1 MNWTLI
7 HAIHLE
13 IEVLQCLPDINN
25 NSNRPFHYTKRCRA
39 HFIQCSSAWAHPVA
53 LEGVKYYWPLEFLTL
68 QSKNWPA
75 LACLDTCMLVV
86 PTSCAPS
93 EHIISSSNKI
103 MSLAPSV
110 QNPWPTW
117 GVGIYEIMKSLSSL
131 KLFSHNQHSKH
142 LQTGSSCFLYIQYL
156 NPSHLFFFFWE
167 TNNHIP
173 RSKLIHICLSVV
185 WCWAWSAFLLLFLFF
200 SFSFFWAPLRITA
213 LKRPGVPP
221 QGSSLARPCCVAVAG
236 PEDAVRG
243 RRLSGGCSKWESMSH
258 LLVYGTYSTEYI
270 PQREGWLRLS
280 DQKLWEIEGWVD
292 FEVGL
297 SISYIRYST
306 VCTVSTL
313 VYCNEKYISLI
324 IHSSCD

>member
-1 MNWTLI
+1 MLKCMSAPCCSRRSQILLTTR
-7 HAIHLE
+7 
-13 IEVLQCLPDINN
+13 VLDVTEQ
-25 NSNRPFHYTKRCRA
+25 
-39 HFIQCSSAWAHPVA
+39 
-53 LEGVKYYWPLEFLTL
+53 E
-68 QSKNWPA
+68 
-75 LACLDTCMLVV
+75 LACLSLPGHLHASGSNLMCSIRAHHLIQQQNHE
-86 PTSCAPS
+86 SCT
-93 EHIISSSNKI
+93 ISPEPLTYLRCRYLWNHEK
-103 MSLAPSV
+103 P
-110 QNPWPTW
+110 
-117 GVGIYEIMKSLSSL
+117 
-131 KLFSHNQHSKH
+131 LFS
-142 LQTGSSCFLYIQYL
+142 QTLLSQSTLKTSTNRFFLLPIYTVSQSI
-156 NPSHLFFFFWE
+156 PPFFFFWE

-173 RSKLIHICLSVV
+173 RSKLIHICVSVV